1 MMGCTDMHCRYLL
14 RLLSPNSL
22 LYSEMITADALLHGD
37 TAYFLR
43 HLQDE
48 PVAFQLGGSSPEKLA
63 RCAKLIESAGYQE
76 INLNAGCPSDRV
88 QVGKIGA
95 CLMAEPLLVADC
107 YSAMQ
112 SAVNIPVTI
121 KSRIGI
127 DDQDSFAFFED
138 FIRPIHGAGCRTFIV
153 HARKAIL
160 KGLSP
165 KDNRTIPPLKYEYV
179 YDIQEAFPDA
189 TFVLN
194 GGLVSSQQVVKELE
208 LVKGVMLGRA
218 VYSNPWLLVEIE
230 TDLFGTPLPARREI
244 VTLYRRYILDG
255 LAEGTYFKH
264 MGKHLLG
271 LFTGIPGARA
281 YRRHLS
287 EHMFKDDAGIECFDD
302 AIELIRAQAQPE

>member
-22 LYSEMITADALLHGD
+22 LYSEMIASDALLHGD
-37 TAYFLR
+37 TDYFLR
-43 HLQDE
+43 HQQDE
-48 PVAFQLGGSSPEKLA
+48 PVAFQLGGSDPGKLA

-88 QVGKIGA
+88 QVGKMGA
-95 CLMAEPLLVADC
+95 CLMAEPLLVAEC
-107 YSAMQ
+107 FAAMQ
-112 SAVNIPVTI
+112 SAVDIPVTI

-127 DDQDSFAFFED
+127 DDQDSYAFFER
-138 FIRPIHGAGCRTFIV
+138 FIRPIHEAGCRTFIV

-165 KDNRTIPPLKYEYV
+165 KDNRRIPPLKYEYV
-179 YDIQEAFPDA
+179 HDIQKVFPDA
-189 TFVLN
+189 TFILN

-208 LVKGVMLGRA
+208 DVKGVMLGRA
-218 VYSNPWLLVEIE
+218 VYGNPWLLAELEADV
-230 TDLFGTPLPARREI
+230 FGTPLPARHEI
-244 VTLYRRYILDG
+244 VTQYRAYIIENLMK
-255 LAEGTYFKH
+255 GTQFKH

-271 LFTGIPGARA
+271 LFTGMPGARA

-287 EHMFKDDAGIECFDD
+287 EHMFKSGAGVECLDE
-302 AIELIRAQAQPE
+302 AVEMIRDYGQPR